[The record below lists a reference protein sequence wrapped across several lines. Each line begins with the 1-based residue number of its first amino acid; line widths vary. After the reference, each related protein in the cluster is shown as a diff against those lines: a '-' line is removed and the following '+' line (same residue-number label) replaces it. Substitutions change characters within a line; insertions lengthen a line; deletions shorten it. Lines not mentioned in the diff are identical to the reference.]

1 MSLTRVME
9 KSGTILTWSFSA
21 RKVSS
26 SGVSAGWSV
35 LGRAIGRAGVESAS
49 VRGCKGSRGR
59 ALRVAVRVF
68 ASVDR
73 SVVRFPASK

>member
-9 KSGTILTWSFSA
+9 KSGTILIWSFSA

-35 LGRAIGRAGVESAS
+35 LGRAIGGVLGVES
-49 VRGCKGSRGR
+49 VRGCKGSRAPRPTRRG
-59 ALRVAVRVF
+59 VRVF